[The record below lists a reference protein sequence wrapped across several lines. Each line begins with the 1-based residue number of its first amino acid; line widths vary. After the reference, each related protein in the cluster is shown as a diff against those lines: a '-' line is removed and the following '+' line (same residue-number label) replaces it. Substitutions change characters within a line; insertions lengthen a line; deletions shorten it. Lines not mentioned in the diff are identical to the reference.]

1 MSQNMYGVQAQVY
14 APLGG
19 GVYIADPVT
28 GLITAVADG
37 DVGQMIRMGCLGSAI
52 AIAAGALSSVT
63 AVDTRTG
70 AVVLGHGDVAGLSI
84 AHGDVSGLGTAA
96 LLNLAAAFNK
106 HAVVAGGAAGNI
118 TVTGIKTTDTLAAVL
133 RLVGAATTLT
143 NITDLTS
150 EFTITAT
157 STINNTGGTATTADK
172 LLVLW
177 TAAS

>member
-1 MSQNMYGVQAQVY
+1 MSQDMYGVPAQVY
-14 APLGG
+14 VPLGG
-19 GVYIADPVT
+19 NVYNAAPVT

-37 DVGQMIRMGCLGSAI
+37 DVGQMIRLGCLGKAI
-52 AIAAGALSSVT
+52 AQASAALSAVLS
-63 AVDTRTG
+63 VDTRTG
-70 AVVLGHGDVAGLSI
+70 AVALGHGDVAGLSI
-84 AHGDVSGLGTAA
+84 ASTDVSGLGTAA

-118 TVTGIKTTDTLAAVL
+118 TVTGIKTTDTLGAVL
-133 RLVGAATTLT
+133 RLVGAATTMT

-157 STINNTGGTATTADK
+157 NTINNTAGTATTADK

>member
-1 MSQNMYGVQAQVY
+1 MSQDMYGVPAVVY
-14 APLGG
+14 VPGSGRQYLAAPT
-19 GVYIADPVT
+19 T
-28 GLITAVADG
+28 GLITAVNDG
-37 DVGQMIRMGCLGSAI
+37 DVGDMIGLGCIGKAI
-52 AIAAGALSSVT
+52 AIAAGTASTVLS
-63 AVDTRTG
+63 VDTRTG

-84 AHGDVSGLGTAA
+84 ASTDVSGLGTAA
-96 LLNLAAAFNK
+96 LLNLATAFNK

-133 RLVGAATTLT
+133 RLVGAATTMT

-150 EFTITAT
+150 EFTITALN
-157 STINNTGGTATTADK
+157 TINNTAGTATTADK